1 MSEQQ
6 IKAKFDAIREKLTVI
21 EAEIAACRKIL
32 KGESP

>member
-6 IKAKFDAIREKLTVI
+6 QKIELIRQKLSQI

-32 KGESP
+32 RGEPTT